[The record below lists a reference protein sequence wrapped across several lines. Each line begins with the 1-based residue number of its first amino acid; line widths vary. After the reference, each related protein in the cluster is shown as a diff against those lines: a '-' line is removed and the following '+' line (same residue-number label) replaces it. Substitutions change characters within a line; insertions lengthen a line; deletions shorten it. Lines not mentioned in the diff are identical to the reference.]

1 MPDGAQTT
9 RSRGDAC
16 TALVLLAVGVV
27 FITLYPFGF
36 VRTTDVFLQQLRQST
51 ADPFDLFLPLHAI
64 PAVLAVWLTRASF
77 PGRRA
82 IVLAVWIALF
92 LLAVEL
98 VQVAVRYRHARLGDV
113 LVQWAG
119 LGAGVWVYPLIA
131 RRFGWL
137 SRAALPIFALALL
150 AITALASIVVVRGQ
164 QGHNIADWD
173 ESFPFMLGDE
183 YKGGRP
189 WSGTIHR
196 AAIYTGKTDSPEL
209 GEFEHSMI
217 YDLAQGPES
226 VGTID
231 FTLRTKNIVYGENGL
246 DLDRGTYAQGTRPA
260 SEMSSAI
267 ENTGA
272 ATIAI
277 ECTPTLTEQT
287 GPARILT
294 ISKGLEVRNITA
306 AQEGDAFVLRVRTPR
321 SGANGADFQ
330 AVWPGVFEAD
340 RLVRIVA
347 TTTGG
352 RTRLWVDGNDLG
364 EREHVSQLGDWLKI
378 RSGGKS
384 WIAGVALFVPIGL
397 VAMRLSR
404 KALFGIVI
412 GIVAGAIPIGLALW
426 TALSMTLTLPIP
438 AAVIGLVCVA
448 AGLLL
453 GLVIKVCSGVS
464 DSPKVMEEERI
475 E

>member
-1 MPDGAQTT
+1 MPGNTHSA
-9 RSRGDAC
+9 RYRADAL
-16 TALVLLAVGVV
+16 TALMLLAVGVV
-27 FITLYPFGF
+27 FITLYPFAI
-36 VRTTDVFLQQLRQST
+36 VRTTEVLLLQLRQSAT
-51 ADPFDLFLPLHAI
+51 DPVDLFLPLHAI
-64 PAVLAVWLTRASF
+64 PAVLAIWLARASL
-77 PGRRA
+77 PGRRT
-82 IVLAVWIALF
+82 IVIAVGIAVF

-119 LGAGVWVYPLIA
+119 LGAGAWMYPFVA
-131 RRFGWL
+131 RWSGWIRRL
-137 SRAALPIFALALL
+137 ALPFFVLALL
-150 AITALASIVVVRGQ
+150 AITALASVVVVRGQ

-189 WSGTIHR
+189 WAGMIHN
-196 AAIYTGKTDSPEL
+196 AGIYAGKAESPEF
-209 GEFEHSMI
+209 GEFAHSMI
-217 YDLAQGPES
+217 YNLSQGPES
-226 VGTID
+226 TGTIE

-260 SEMSSAI
+260 SEMSRAVQAV
-267 ENTGA
+267 GA

-277 ECTPTLTEQT
+277 ECTPTLSEQA

-294 ISKGLEVRNITA
+294 ISKGLDVRNITA

-330 AVWPGVFEAD
+330 AVWPGVFEAG
-340 RLVRIVA
+340 RRVRIVA

-378 RSGGKS
+378 RSAGKS
-384 WIAGVALFVPIGL
+384 LIAGVALFAPIGL
-397 VAMRLSR
+397 VAMRLSS
-404 KALFGIVI
+404 KVTIGLVI
-412 GIVAGAIPIGLALW
+412 GIVAGGIPIGAALW
-426 TALSMTLTLPIP
+426 TAHSMTLTLPIP
-438 AAVIGLVCVA
+438 AAIIGVVCVVVGMLA
-448 AGLLL
+448 
-453 GLVIKVCSGVS
+453 GLVIKMCSGVS
-464 DSPKVMEEERI
+464 DSPKVMEEGGAE
-475 E
+475 